1 MGKLFCEQ
9 KYVVG
14 LTASNTGVTI
24 NAGPHRNCLNIS
36 QVGFS
41 LKNLDKIFTKL
52 NQRNLSL
59 LNTIK

>member
-1 MGKLFCEQ
+1 M
-9 KYVVG
+9 G
-14 LTASNTGVTI
+14 LTGSNTGVTI

-41 LKNLDKIFTKL
+41 FKNLDKIYTKL
-52 NQRNLSL
+52 NQRHLAL